1 MELHVIRNSQRG
13 FTLVE
18 VLVALVIV
26 AIILLGNMAALSLSY
41 RKNLQNILRDE
52 AVKVAQEEMERYRD
66 SGACDA
72 SVTRTRQIRNYQW
85 NFTVNCDENPLS
97 GGITQVT
104 IRVSWQYPEGQNHSF
119 RMVSYVQQ

>member
-1 MELHVIRNSQRG
+1 MEVNVIRNRKG

-18 VLVALVIV
+18 VLVAMVIM

-41 RKNLQNILRDE
+41 RRNLQNILRDE

-72 SVTRTRQIRNYQW
+72 SVSRQVRNYQW
-85 NFTVNCDENPLS
+85 TFSVNCSTNPLL
-97 GGITQVT
+97 GGRITELTVT
-104 IRVSWQYPEGQNHSF
+104 VSWQYPEGQNHSF
-119 RMVSYVQQ
+119 SMVSYVQ

>member
-18 VLVALVIV
+18 VLVALVIM

-41 RKNLQNILRDE
+41 RRNLQNILRDE

-66 SGACDA
+66 SGTCDA
-72 SVTRTRQIRNYQW
+72 SVSRQIRNYQW
-85 NFTVNCDENPLS
+85 TFNVNCATNSLLA
-97 GGITQVT
+97 GRITELTVT
-104 IRVSWQYPEGQNHSF
+104 VSWQDPEGQNHSF
-119 RMVSYVQQ
+119 RMVSYVQ

>member
-1 MELHVIRNSQRG
+1 MELHAIRNRKG

-18 VLVALVIV
+18 VLVAMVIM

-41 RKNLQNILRDE
+41 RRNLQNILRDE

-72 SVTRTRQIRNYQW
+72 VVTRTRQIRNYQW
-85 NFTVNCDENPLS
+85 TFTVNCGENSLS

-119 RMVSYVQQ
+119 SIVSYVQ

>member
-52 AVKVAQEEMERYRD
+52 AVKVAQEEME
-66 SGACDA
+66 STGTVGH
-72 SVTRTRQIRNYQW
+72 VTPRSLALAKY
-85 NFTVNCDENPLS
+85 
-97 GGITQVT
+97 VT
-104 IRVSWQYPEGQNHSF
+104 ISGTSQ
-119 RMVSYVQQ
+119 

>member
-18 VLVALVIV
+18 VLVALVIM

-41 RKNLQNILRDE
+41 RRNLQNILRDE

-66 SGACDA
+66 SGTCDA
-72 SVTRTRQIRNYQW
+72 SVSRQVRNYQW
-85 NFTVNCDENPLS
+85 TFTVNCATNSLLA
-97 GGITQVT
+97 GRITELTVT
-104 IRVSWQYPEGQNHSF
+104 VSWQYPEGQNHSF
-119 RMVSYVQQ
+119 SMVSYVQ